1 MIQISRN
8 KKYSAKG
15 NSEGLAEGKYRRR
28 QISPK
33 ASIVILAAG
42 ILLSAENMYA
52 ENPQFSQYYNSQLL
66 IAPSFAGNSLGSRAY
81 VSYRDQ
87 WAKLPG
93 SYVTYSVALDNNFYA
108 INSGF
113 GLVAMRDVA
122 GSARLGTTS
131 ATGLY
136 SYRFNITDD
145 WRIRPGISFS
155 FAQRSLQWGR
165 AIFPDV
171 ITEQG
176 NDINTI
182 EPFYDPYNYFD
193 ASSSVVV
200 YNRRLWLGLCVDHLL
215 RPNTSFARLDA
226 RAHMQ
231 WSQFGGINFPLTNS
245 VGKVPE
251 VITLNYLFKMAR
263 DFRQMDIG
271 LNWYRAPLLLGFA
284 WRGLPASEYPSY
296 DCLIFSIGVAYNNMA
311 FGYSYDFTVSILGA
325 PTGGS
330 HEITLSISFN
340 EGSKT
345 NKQGAIPCPDVVK
358 FRMFG
363 DKESFR

>member
-1 MIQISRN
+1 M
-8 KKYSAKG
+8 KG
-15 NSEGLAEGKYRRR
+15 FRKITVFATS
-28 QISPK
+28 
-33 ASIVILAAG
+33 
-42 ILLSAENMYA
+42 ILLMGTGKVIA
-52 ENPQFSQYYNSQLL
+52 ENPQFSQYYATPLL
-66 IAPSFAGNSLGSRAY
+66 IAPSFAGNSLGSRAFL
-81 VSYRDQ
+81 SYRDQ
-87 WAKLPG
+87 WARLPG
-93 SYVTYSVALDNNFYA
+93 SYVTYSAAIDNNFYS
-108 INSGF
+108 INSGM
-113 GLVAMRDVA
+113 GLVVMRDMA

-155 FAQRSLQWGR
+155 ATQRSLQYAN
-165 AIFPDV
+165 AIFPDQ
-171 ITEQG
+171 ITESG
-176 NDINTI
+176 IDVTTI
-182 EPFYDPYNYFD
+182 EPPYDPYNFID

-200 YNRRLWLGLCVDHLL
+200 YNRQLWLGLCVDHLL

-226 RAHMQ
+226 QAYMQ

-263 DFRQMDIG
+263 DFRQLDIG
-271 LNWYRAPLLLGFA
+271 LNWYRAPLLLGVA

-296 DCLIFSIGVAYNNMA
+296 DCIIFTIGMAVNNLA
-311 FGYSYDFTVSILGA
+311 IGYSYDATVSKLGA

-345 NKQGAIPCPDVVK
+345 HRQGAIPCPDVVK